1 MSNRNTPQNKA
12 AARERLRAER
22 ERQAKKDKTR
32 RQLLVGGAIV
42 AVLAIAAGAGV
53 ALTKATDGSKNNKVS
68 SEDWESA
75 AKEREFKKPA
85 NSTGDKGA
93 SVVLGKQDAKNTLEV
108 FEDMRCPVCSGFEQ
122 TVGETVLK
130 DLKDGKYKVQYRMG
144 TFLDRNPMIKG
155 SGSKNALS
163 ALGAALNVGPQAFL
177 DYKKALFD
185 KKNHPDER
193 DDAFSDDS
201 KLLSIAGEVKE
212 LKGNAAFEKDVKD
225 GTYDKWAL
233 EMSASFDTFVGQGKD
248 LQGTPGL
255 KLNGKVLAN
264 EQGQAPRAPEEFT
277 ALVDKSLQK

>member
-1 MSNRNTPQNKA
+1 MSNRNNPQNKA

-32 RQLLVGGAIV
+32 RQILVVGAIV
-42 AVLAIAAGAGV
+42 AVLAIAGGAGI

-68 SEDWESA
+68 SEDWDAAA
-75 AKEREFKKPA
+75 AKTAFRQPA
-85 NSTGDKGA
+85 NSTGDKGTT
-93 SVVLGKQDAKNTLEV
+93 VVVGKQDAKNTLEV

-122 TVGETVLK
+122 RVGETVLK
-130 DLKDGKYKVQYRMG
+130 DIKDGKYKVQYRMG

-163 ALGAALNVGPQAFL
+163 ALGAALNVSPQAFL
-177 DYKKALFD
+177 DYKKALFAQ
-185 KKNHPDER
+185 KNHPDER
-193 DDAFSDDS
+193 DDAFSDDE

-225 GTYDKWAL
+225 GTYDKWAQ
-233 EMSASFDTFVGQGKD
+233 EMSKTFDTFVGQGKD

-264 EQGQAPRAPEEFT
+264 EQGQAPQAAPEFT
-277 ALVDKSLQK
+277 ALLEQSLKK

>member
-1 MSNRNTPQNKA
+1 MSNRNNPQNKA

-75 AKEREFKKPA
+75 AKKREFKQPA
-85 NSTGDKGA
+85 NSTGDKGT

-108 FEDMRCPVCSGFEQ
+108 FEDMRCPICSGFER

-144 TFLDRNPMIKG
+144 AFLDRNPMIKG

-163 ALGAALNVGPQAFL
+163 ALGAALNVSPQAFL

-185 KKNHPDER
+185 PKNHPDER
-193 DDAFSDDS
+193 DDAFSDDA
-201 KLLSIAGEVKE
+201 KLLSIAEAVKE
-212 LKGNAAFEKDVKD
+212 LKGNATFEKDVKD

-233 EMSASFDTFVGQGKD
+233 EMSASFDTFVGQGKE

-264 EQGQAPRAPEEFT
+264 AQGQAPQAPEEFT